1 MSELSN
7 LASQHAMVLIDGETL
22 LTYLRQDRE
31 ETFMEGVRA
40 GLRKAELVATTTAN
54 KPYTKREAADA
65 LGFSEGTIDNMR
77 RRGELESYEYGGQ
90 VRIERSEVERFKRT
104 HANLY
109 KKMYN
114 CKKSKYYESVR
125 RNDGARGC
133 AGDI

>member
-7 LASQHAMVLIDGETL
+7 LASQRAMVLIDGDAL
-22 LTYLRQDRE
+22 LHYLREDRE

-40 GLRKAELVATTTAN
+40 GLRKAELAAKATSEQ
-54 KPYTKREAADA
+54 PYTKKQAAEA

-77 RRGELESYEYGGQ
+77 RRGEIESYEYGGQ

-104 HANLY
+104 HSNLY

-114 CKKSKYYESVR
+114 CKK
-125 RNDGARGC
+125 
-133 AGDI
+133 